1 MTPKKLKHLI
11 LAVSLLG
18 AQIPAATTLRAQ
30 DTNTIDIIRQLQKR
44 VEELEQ
50 KVKSL
55 ESKPVNEPA
64 GPDQRNKQRLEEL
77 DQQVKTLERQRQLD
91 ADAAEAKAKT
101 TPQLTM
107 TTEPFNGFGVSSPDK
122 DFSLRL
128 RGYVQADARFYIGD
142 NIPIND
148 TFLIRRMRPVIEGT
162 IFRDF
167 DYRIILDIASKA
179 SLNTANDSLLQDAV
193 LNWHYWPALQ
203 IQAGKFKPPIGYEHL
218 TSDANLLLLERG
230 YPSQLVPNREVGI
243 QLHGE
248 LFGGRLNYAAGVF
261 NGVFDGGSEDFDTT
275 DDHKDGIA
283 RLSTTP
289 FKSSGQ
295 QFLEG
300 LSLGVG
306 GSIGNQKGTLPS
318 FSTLAAQKFF
328 SYASSVV
335 ASGTHWRVNPELQ
348 YTVGSF
354 GVFGE
359 YVVSSQELDRRAGT
373 TVSHLTAANT
383 AWNVTASY
391 VLTGEPNTLKG
402 VAPKDPFSLRTGC
415 WGAWEFVAR
424 VGQLAVDGDVFP
436 QYAAAGS
443 AQRAFS
449 FGAGLNWYLNRNI
462 KINLD
467 YEHTWF
473 DGGSTTPGTVTA
485 QDENAV
491 LTRLQFAF

>member
-1 MTPKKLKHLI
+1 M
-11 LAVSLLG
+11 
-18 AQIPAATTLRAQ
+18 
-30 DTNTIDIIRQLQKR
+30 
-44 VEELEQ
+44 
-50 KVKSL
+50 
-55 ESKPVNEPA
+55 
-64 GPDQRNKQRLEEL
+64 
-77 DQQVKTLERQRQLD
+77 
-91 ADAAEAKAKT
+91 
-101 TPQLTM
+101 
-107 TTEPFNGFGVSSPDK
+107 
-122 DFSLRL
+122 
-128 RGYVQADARFYIGD
+128 
-142 NIPIND
+142 
-148 TFLIRRMRPVIEGT
+148 
-162 IFRDF
+162 
-167 DYRIILDIASKA
+167 
-179 SLNTANDSLLQDAV
+179 
-193 LNWHYWPALQ
+193 
-203 IQAGKFKPPIGYEHL
+203 
-218 TSDANLLLLERG
+218 
-230 YPSQLVPNREVGI
+230 
-243 QLHGE
+243 
-248 LFGGRLNYAAGVF
+248 
-261 NGVFDGGSEDFDTT
+261 
-275 DDHKDGIA
+275 
-283 RLSTTP
+283 
-289 FKSSGQ
+289 
-295 QFLEG
+295 
-300 LSLGVG
+300 
-306 GSIGNQKGTLPS
+306 
-318 FSTLAAQKFF
+318 
-328 SYASSVV
+328 

-348 YTVGSF
+348 YTVDSF

-359 YVVSSQELDRRAGT
+359 YVVSSQELDRRAGS